1 MSSLDKH
8 LPSLLYLVLLA
19 LVSVGL
25 YINIMFKR
33 NDIAALSLSAT
44 TLVAIVLHEG
54 YKDMAYIPTPGDVP
68 TIGFGT
74 TNGVKLGDKT
84 TPTQALNRAMVD
96 IQKFEGAV
104 KSCVQ
109 VPLTQGEYDAYISLS
124 YNIGSSAFCNSTLV
138 KRLNQSEY
146 ALACQEILRW
156 NRFQGKELAGLTK
169 RRQEEYLK
177 CSIS

>member
-1 MSSLDKH
+1 
-8 LPSLLYLVLLA
+8 
-19 LVSVGL
+19 
-25 YINIMFKR
+25 
-33 NDIAALSLSAT
+33 
-44 TLVAIVLHEG
+44 
-54 YKDMAYIPTPGDVP
+54 MAYIPTPGDVP